1 MHTHLVGPTGSGKS
15 MLLVQMA
22 LDDLGQ
28 SVGVAPWMDPKD
40 GEAADTLLAR
50 IPDAWADRTVL
61 FDPTRLDYAV
71 GLNVLECDSPERR
84 DVVVDQIL
92 SVFAAL
98 FADVW
103 RQRQAEIMYM
113 GLTTLMHHEGAT
125 LCDLPRLLTDA
136 EQRRYW
142 VSTLKDPDLQAFW
155 KRYETFAPGDVA
167 PLLGRLQSLLL
178 RPRVR
183 NILGQ
188 RKSTVDLAEILD
200 KGGIVIAR
208 LPLELAATSQL
219 LGSFLFLR
227 CWQVIQGR
235 QRRSGELRD
244 AAAYLD
250 EGELFMH
257 IRGSVAGV
265 FDQARGLRWGIVF
278 AHQRMGQLP
287 KDMAEALE
295 VNALT
300 KVIFRATT
308 LDNAKAVAGLVHPI
322 SPETL
327 RGSDPGAFQ
336 APAAA
341 PRARRPCPQ
350 EVGPLSAE
358 DRRRPPRQWP
368 RPSQSG
374 ALVAVH
380 KHEVHEHEIH
390 HRRFVTSAGFPL
402 EPRPRSEKTS
412 WRAPGIRR
420 S

>member
-84 DVVVDQIL
+84 DIVVDQIL
-92 SVFAAL
+92 GVFAAL

-136 EQRRYW
+136 DQRRYW
-142 VSTLKDPDLQAFW
+142 VSTLKDPDLKAFW

-188 RKSTVDLAEILD
+188 RKSTVDLADILD

-244 AAAYLD
+244 AASYLD

-308 LDNAKAVAGLVHPI
+308 LDNARAVAGLVHPI

-327 RGSDPGAFQ
+327 LGFQ
-336 APAAA
+336 ARQVACKLPIGRPFVGRTPELPKALRQ
-341 PRARRPCPQ
+341 PRELADHALKKWGRSQKDIDEDLNGAR
-350 EVGPLSAE
+350 
-358 DRRRPPRQWP
+358 RRRPDPIPW
-368 RPSQSG
+368 
-374 ALVAVH
+374 
-380 KHEVHEHEIH
+380 
-390 HRRFVTSAGFPL
+390 
-402 EPRPRSEKTS
+402 
-412 WRAPGIRR
+412 
-420 S
+420 